1 MRWLAFALR
10 YLGRPRWDT
19 GIPPPEVVA
28 YAARHTAGRAL
39 DVGCGT
45 GTSAV
50 FLAQSGWQVTG
61 VDFVPLAIRRARQRA
76 RSAGVIVD
84 FRLGSVPAIEGI
96 HGPFDLALDVG
107 CLHSLDGMSRAAY
120 PDRMTELLA
129 PGSTLLIFAF
139 TSPRPPG
146 IPPDEMDRLFAGAF
160 ALADRRIDDD
170 GHAAWY
176 SYVRA
181 GSPVARA

>member
-1 MRWLAFALR
+1 MRRLAFTLR

-19 GIPPPEVVA
+19 GVPPPEIVA
-28 YAARHTAGRAL
+28 YAARHSAGRAL

-61 VDFVPLAIRRARQRA
+61 MDFVPLAIRRARQRA
-76 RSAGVIVD
+76 RSAGVTVD
-84 FRLGSVPAIEGI
+84 FRIGSVPAFESI

-107 CLHSLDGMSRAAY
+107 CLHSLDRPARAAY
-120 PDRMTELLA
+120 ADRMAELLA
-129 PGSTLLIFAF
+129 PGATLLIFAF

-146 IPPDEMDRLFAGAF
+146 IPPDEIDRLFAGTF
-160 ALADRRIDDD
+160 TLLDRRVDDD
-170 GHAAWY
+170 GRAAWH
-176 SYVRA
+176 SYLRA
-181 GSPVARA
+181 GPPDSRA